1 MDTNNRFNRD
11 PGRKEECTIEM
22 RKVFLEDL
30 ESELHLKNRMRN

>member
-11 PGRKEECTIEM
+11 PGRKKEFTTEI

-30 ESELHLKNRMRN
+30 ESELDLKKIE